1 MFACAFLQLGAENGA
16 PEELKKGKLLYRVYG
31 GAQTQHSRPNASV
44 TTSPATDVGVST
56 SKDTQ
61 QSADTQDPVQEIAD
75 GTVSLMGSVQAAQK
89 AMAHTVAESQKKLAE
104 VDRKIEAAEVVLTDP
119 KSVKRYKDLQAQAQ
133 QLRQTIDSYTA
144 AMERLAQ
151 PQAPTGRPLTQEEAE
166 ALVEEMEAG
175 AETAPEMEL
184 TPENWVSQF
193 GEDGM
198 VQTPLGAVKMGDNQ
212 YLKFAQKGRSGKLG
226 MVKPTLENPDVIV
239 EDKSFANEGQKTE
252 RASSYVFIK
261 AFKKVDGSRYYLFT
275 SVTVSKD
282 GNEVVI
288 SNQEKSSNKIS
299 KLLQNGKITWI
310 KESSL
315 HPITQDGKPVSLNDS
330 NKSTKSGSQPAL
342 LGINSPAI
350 PDKDTQSSDNT
361 EYFCNFVLGDHH
373 SDCFCCFDVYCLI
386 QIYKNFRYFTNNQ
399 CINN

>member
-1 MFACAFLQLGAENGA
+1 MSGKQDSGRI
-16 PEELKKGKLLYRVYG
+16 KKGEVAIPGLRWRTDPAFPTQCLCDNFPCNGCRRFYLQRYTTIRKHARPRAGNRGRHSLPHGQRAG
-31 GAQTQHSRPNASV
+31 RTEGHGAHR
-44 TTSPATDVGVST
+44 
-56 SKDTQ
+56 
-61 QSADTQDPVQEIAD
+61 
-75 GTVSLMGSVQAAQK
+75 
-89 AMAHTVAESQKKLAE
+89 AESQKKLAE

-133 QLRQTIDSYTA
+133 QLRQTTDSYTA

-386 QIYKNFRYFTNNQ
+386 QIYENFRYFTNNQ

>member
-1 MFACAFLQLGAENGA
+1 M
-16 PEELKKGKLLYRVYG
+16 PETEF
-31 GAQTQHSRPNASV
+31 S
-44 TTSPATDVGVST
+44 
-56 SKDTQ
+56 
-61 QSADTQDPVQEIAD
+61 
-75 GTVSLMGSVQAAQK
+75 
-89 AMAHTVAESQKKLAE
+89 
-104 VDRKIEAAEVVLTDP
+104 
-119 KSVKRYKDLQAQAQ
+119 
-133 QLRQTIDSYTA
+133 
-144 AMERLAQ
+144 
-151 PQAPTGRPLTQEEAE
+151 
-166 ALVEEMEAG
+166 
-175 AETAPEMEL
+175 
-184 TPENWVSQF
+184 PENWIAAF

-198 VQTPLGAVKMGDNQ
+198 VQTPLGAVKMGENQ

-361 EYFCNFVLGDHH
+361 QDPVQTAIDDAVALVGEDGARQAVESTLNAKRKELENVRKKIADAARNVDLTSPKSREALQRLKAKEAELRQTTDLYSAALERLDDQGWISSPLNTESYHDTSARTAHTV
-373 SDCFCCFDVYCLI
+373 CLR
-386 QIYKNFRYFTNNQ
+386 KNGNNYHRL
-399 CINN
+399 CKILLP